1 MATLTTQQVTSS
13 GLAATANTAAGGGDK
28 VAPGSLLR
36 VNNGGGSPITV
47 TLVSPEV
54 RDGDLAVADRAVT
67 VTNGTAKYIYASDYY
82 RNKTTGLVDITYS
95 AVTSVTVE
103 VIKS

>member
-13 GLAATANTAAGGGDK
+13 GLTATANTAAGGGDK
-28 VAPGSLLR
+28 VRPGSILR
-36 VNNGGGSPITV
+36 VVNGGGSSITV

-67 VTNGTAKYIYASDYY
+67 VANGAAKYIYASDYY
-82 RNKTTGLVDITYS
+82 RNKTDGLVEITYS

-103 VIKS
+103 VVKS

>member
-13 GLAATANTAAGGGDK
+13 GLNPTANTAAGGGDK
-28 VAPGSLLR
+28 VRPGSILR
-36 VNNGGGSPITV
+36 VINGGGSSITV
-47 TLVSPEV
+47 TLVSPET

-67 VTNGTAKYIYASDYY
+67 VPNGTFRLIYASDYY
-82 RNKTTGLVDITYS
+82 RNKADGLVEVTYS

-103 VIKS
+103 VFKA